1 MSLSPQFADAL
12 NFAAVLHA
20 TQYRKGAKIPYV
32 SHLLAVTSLV
42 LEYGGSETQA
52 IAAML
57 HDAVEDQG
65 GEPTA
70 RLIRERYGDH
80 VTELV
85 LACTDTDESPKPP
98 WKARKVAY
106 IEHLQHAPDEAL
118 LIIGADK
125 LHNARAVLQ
134 DYRRYGP
141 TIWAR
146 FGGGRDGMCWYL
158 RAVTAAMAPRLLPT
172 LLAEL
177 EETID
182 DLARLIQEQEG
193 VTV

>member
-1 MSLSPQFADAL
+1 MSLTPQFADAL
-12 NFAAVLHA
+12 SFAAELHA
-20 TQYRKGAKIPYV
+20 KQYRKGAKIPYV

-70 RLIRERYGDH
+70 HLIRERYGDR

-85 LACTDTDESPKPP
+85 LACTDTDETPKPP
-98 WKARKVAY
+98 WQARKVAY
-106 IEHLQHAPDEAL
+106 IEHLQDAPDEAI

-134 DYRRYGP
+134 DYRRYGAA
-141 TIWAR
+141 IWSR

-158 RAVTAAMAPRLLPT
+158 RSVTAAMAPRLLPT

-177 EETID
+177 EETIG
-182 DLARLIQEQEG
+182 DLARLIEEQEG